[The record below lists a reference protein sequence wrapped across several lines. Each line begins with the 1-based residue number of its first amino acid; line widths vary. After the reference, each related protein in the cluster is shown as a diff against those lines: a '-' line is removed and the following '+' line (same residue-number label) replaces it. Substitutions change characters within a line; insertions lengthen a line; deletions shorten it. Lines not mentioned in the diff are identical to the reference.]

1 MILYDRR
8 ASGHCWKVRLLLSFL
23 GLSVDRREVDILKGE
38 ARTPAF
44 LAINPRGEIPVL
56 VDGDVVIADSQAI
69 LAYLARRHG
78 SDWLP
83 LEPVVLAGIMR
94 WLAVAGQEMQRG
106 TRAARGILRFGMPG
120 DLAAAQAVTRS
131 TLMMLDT
138 HLAGRDWLVGDRPT
152 IADVA
157 IYPYAVLA
165 DEAGVP
171 VADYPALAAWAERF
185 RQLPGY
191 VDLAA

>member
-8 ASGHCWKVRLLLSFL
+8 ASGHCWKIRLLLSFL
-23 GLSVDRREVDILKGE
+23 GLSVERREIDILKGE

-56 VDGDVVIADSQAI
+56 IDGDVVIADSQAI

-78 SDWLP
+78 PEWLP
-83 LEPVVLAGIMR
+83 IEPVALAGVMR
-94 WLAVAGQEMQRG
+94 WLAVSGQEMQRG
-106 TRAARGILRFGMPG
+106 TRAARGILRFGLPG

-131 TLMMLDT
+131 TLTMIDAE
-138 HLAGRDWLVGDRPT
+138 LAGRDWLVGERPT

-171 VADYPALAAWAERF
+171 VADFPALAAWAERF
-185 RQLPGY
+185 RSLPGY